1 MLLQPVALNT
11 SDPDASHVLAD
22 ATFDVSQFHPCQD
35 ELAVVISVMYA
46 ATNTPDILVGTVP
59 VVVPIP
65 DDLALIYGVMAFTN
79 PAEYRSAMI
88 EAAALVHIM
97 DVLGV

>member
-22 ATFDVSQFHPCQD
+22 ATFDVSQYHPCQD
-35 ELAVVISVMYA
+35 ELSVVVSVMYA
-46 ATNTPDILVGTVP
+46 ATNTPEVLTDTVP
-59 VVVPIP
+59 VIVPIP
-65 DDLALIYGVMAFTN
+65 DDLALIYGVMAFTD
-79 PAEYRSAMI
+79 PAAYRAAMI